1 MIGQYQRNPKTQ
13 PKGQA
18 RDTQTTTTKS
28 SHHLRIKN
36 ALTIKHAVEFSKFG
50 HHHQKPQEK
59 LSKPSARQLTKH
71 YQDIQHQSNPQAI
84 HQPIKNKPPRPKSP
98 SNPPHQG
105 HLPPKPP
112 PPEPQSQPKRPDQL
126 YRTKPQT
133 SNPRFKPGPEIPTQ
147 TSRPRPQPTIHSER
161 APTGHTPIC
170 TQSTRKPIT
179 HHDPRRPPE
188 IKPLARTPTTR
199 VPDHRQPQKAPPTL
213 HTFRK
218 ARKSGGGVPISAASS
233 GVRRPVDLS

>member
-50 HHHQKPQEK
+50 HHHQQPQEK

-105 HLPPKPP
+105 HQPLPKPP

-133 SNPRFKPGPEIPTQ
+133 SNPGFRPATK
-147 TSRPRPQPTIHSER
+147 SRPEDQDPDPSQPSTPSGPQPDTHPSAHSQPGSQS
-161 APTGHTPIC
+161 PT
-170 TQSTRKPIT
+170 
-179 HHDPRRPPE
+179 
-188 IKPLARTPTTR
+188 TTR
-199 VPDHRQPQKAPPTL
+199 VDHYQ
-213 HTFRK
+213 
-218 ARKSGGGVPISAASS
+218 G
-233 GVRRPVDLS
+233 

>member
-50 HHHQKPQEK
+50 HHHQQPQEK

-105 HLPPKPP
+105 HQPLPKPP

-126 YRTKPQT
+126 YRTPPQE
-133 SNPRFKPGPEIPTQ
+133 SNPKIQPHNKTPYPNP
-147 TSRPRPQPTIHSER
+147 SRSER

-179 HHDPRRPPE
+179 HHDSRGPLPGV
-188 IKPLARTPTTR
+188 KPLARTPTTR

-218 ARKSGGGVPISAASS
+218 TRKSGVGCRSQLRARGCAD
-233 GVRRPVDLS
+233 R